1 MTAKKQLREQ
11 VATLTYI
18 PSAQRNA
25 VGAHPRDDRRGGVA
39 GMPPKTG
46 RRVMVPE
53 ADEASAYSSYVERRI
68 QRQRSQVQSQMY
80 TEIPSR
86 TRSKMGVPASSVPA
100 RYARLA
106 QQQYTASAPMPV
118 RRRTGQRRN
127 FLMKL
132 LGLFAILLVGIFVA
146 NFALTSST
154 FRVEQVNIVG
164 THNTVLVKAIQHL
177 GIQGQNIFLLN
188 VAAITARIEASPM
201 VATASLSKQWP
212 NSVVI
217 TVQERVPVL
226 LWQTK
231 QGTYS
236 VDSQGVVIALA
247 GETTG
252 VDQLRTVVDMC
263 RGGYPQGASLHGCP
277 QMQPIHPG
285 ARLKGVDIAFVTQ
298 VFKQLPKVT
307 GATAF
312 TLRYDDTLAGV
323 QGGSYVIV
331 SQDGWIAYLGSA
343 NDANPLDNRLIE
355 LQQILNLAQQ
365 QNLNLA
371 TIDLRF
377 GLRPVYTLKS

>member
-1 MTAKKQLREQ
+1 MTEKKQLRAQ

-18 PSAQRNA
+18 PSAQRSA
-25 VGAHPRDDRRGGVA
+25 VDAHPRDDRRGRA
-39 GMPPKTG
+39 TGMSPKTG

-53 ADEASAYSSYVERRI
+53 ANEASAYSNYVERRI
-68 QRQRSQVQSQMY
+68 QRQRTQAQPQTY

-86 TRSKMGVPASSVPA
+86 TRRKMGVPASRVPT

-118 RRRTGQRRN
+118 RRRRGRRST

-132 LGLFAILLVGIFVA
+132 LGLFAILLVGILVA
-146 NFALTSST
+146 NFVFTSST

-164 THNTVLVKAIQHL
+164 THNTVLVKAIQHM

-212 NSVVI
+212 NSVVV
-217 TVQERVPVL
+217 TVRERVPVL

-231 QGTYS
+231 HETYS
-236 VDSQGVVIALA
+236 VDSQGVVVALA
-247 GETTG
+247 NETTG
-252 VDQLRTVVDMC
+252 ADQLRTVVDIC
-263 RGGYPQGASLHGCP
+263 RGGYPPGAPLHGCP
-277 QMQPIHPG
+277 GLQPIHPG
-285 ARLKGVDIAFVTQ
+285 ARLNGVDVAFATQ
-298 VFKQLPKVT
+298 VFEQLPKVT

-312 TLRYDDTLAGV
+312 TLRYDGTLPGV

-331 SQDGWIAYLGSA
+331 SQDGWTAYLGST